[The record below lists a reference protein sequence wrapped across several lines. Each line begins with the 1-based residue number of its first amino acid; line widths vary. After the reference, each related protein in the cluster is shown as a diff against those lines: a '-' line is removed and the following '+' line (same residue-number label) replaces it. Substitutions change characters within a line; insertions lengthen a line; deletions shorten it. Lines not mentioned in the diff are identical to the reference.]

1 MAKKKKKLKPASKED
16 LFPATMAAAN
26 KQMPVDAEGKPLD
39 YYDQLGV
46 ATDTYVANEKGK
58 RAKNKYEKG
67 RAAYD
72 AYLGG
77 ARDPN
82 TTEAAVQFGIDFPR
96 EAEEAKTIRKRR
108 AQGFD
113 TDLPQPGDN
122 IARDDDGRVLAVG
135 DIPFMSDA
143 EYERR
148 KRGSLSAEDRAR
160 INEGSDYLGI
170 DRPLLELEQ
179 NKQENSR
186 KKGTRRPPQFGHLDR
201 TPQFQNIDRS
211 QKFGRGSKRGSYRFQ
226 TDDQG
231 RPTGG
236 TGRDKSRQGGYRFQ
250 TDDVGSP
257 TGGGKGSPKGS
268 RGSVIGSSPNMMPG
282 PGTFKNAST
291 GVSGDARAFNTTT
304 PGQVDMPADAV
315 PTPGAGTP
323 GAETAAP
330 EVATPQQQPGTM
342 DVGYST
348 PVTDSSAL
356 SERDFAQEMR
366 NPENSNALIGAALDA
381 GVISSADQE
390 SLNENLRQ
398 IDSIRNAPG
407 LTEQERNRA
416 IAVIQGRQ
424 NKLLQGFSRDL
435 KKGYT
440 EDQEKIAERK
450 DKARDSAAKRI
461 ATSIWAKRN
470 SATTPDGQNWNIPG
484 EGDTEIQVYP
494 DLTAD
499 DYAEAYDIYDRQ
511 QTAQAQG
518 KAQAAGEVQP
528 DPDVEEVQQTQ
539 QGFYDFSGNTA
550 KYAGDPTLKRYE
562 TIRAVVESLGAVI
575 IAEVDPS
582 EVNNLPRGMPY
593 SLSTGFGRV
602 YIPSP
607 NGGLT
612 TYYYDSD
619 EGAFFKE
626 RADNTSMNPAE
637 TFAPNQ
643 DVEEPEVEERDESV
657 YDNIEIFK

>member
-1 MAKKKKKLKPASKED
+1 MAKKKKKLKPASKEN
-16 LFPATMAAAN
+16 LFPATMAAAD

-82 TTEAAVQFGIDFPR
+82 TTEAAVQFGIDFPK

-122 IARDDDGRVLAVG
+122 IARDDNGRVLAVG

-148 KRGSLSAEDRAR
+148 KIGSLSAEDRAR
-160 INEGSDYLGI
+160 INQGSDDLGI
-170 DRPLLELEQ
+170 DRPLLEIEQ
-179 NKQENSR
+179 NKRQNSR
-186 KKGTRRPPQFGHLDR
+186 KKGTRRPPQFGYLQDRPSQFEHL
-201 TPQFQNIDRS
+201 QNSEKR
-211 QKFGRGSKRGSYRFQ
+211 FGRGSKRGSYRFQ
-226 TDDQG
+226 TDNQG

-236 TGRDKSRQGGYRFQ
+236 TGRDKSKRGGYRFQ
-250 TDDVGSP
+250 TDDVGFA

-282 PGTFKNAST
+282 PGTFKNAGTGESGEARPFST
-291 GVSGDARAFNTTT
+291 TP

-315 PTPGAGTP
+315 STP

-330 EVATPQQQPGTM
+330 DVATPQQQPGTM

-366 NPENSNALIGAALDA
+366 NPENSSALIGAALDA

-390 SLNENLRQ
+390 SLNENLRK

-440 EDQEKIAERK
+440 EDQEKIAERE
-450 DKARDSAAKRI
+450 DRARDSAAKRI

-470 SATTPDGQNWNIPG
+470 SASTQDGINWGIQDEDG
-484 EGDTEIQVYP
+484 REIQVYP
-494 DLTAD
+494 DLTAE

-539 QGFYDFSGNTA
+539 EGFYDISDNTA
-550 KYAGDPTLKRYE
+550 KYAGDPSGKRYVTNLMPVE
-562 TIRAVVESLGAVI
+562 NLGNIR
-575 IAEVDPS
+575 IAGVRAS

-593 SLSTGFGRV
+593 TLLPNANRV
-602 YIPSP
+602 YIPQS
-607 NGGLT
+607 NGGLV
-612 TYYYDSD
+612 TYFYNGDRGEYMKTRPNDI
-619 EGAFFKE
+619 
-626 RADNTSMNPAE
+626 SMNPEE
-637 TFAPNQ
+637 TFAPDQ
-643 DVEEPEVEERDESV
+643 DVKEPEVEERDESV
-657 YDNIEIFK
+657 YENIEIFK